1 MCKAT
6 GFDCSVPRRGNRRV
20 AQRVSALHASQS
32 HETKA
37 LALDPARQIELQKRD
52 MDALHGEAGR
62 ARDLVD
68 RYGSGPERRQNGC
81 HFVEAIGALPEA
93 GRRRK
98 RMWFG
103 LN

>member
-1 MCKAT
+1 
-6 GFDCSVPRRGNRRV
+6 
-20 AQRVSALHASQS
+20 
-32 HETKA
+32 
-37 LALDPARQIELQKRD
+37 